1 MNWTQDKPSQEG
13 WFWFRADTKDN
24 RTVIV
29 YVISDERMIAI
40 GDEREG
46 NPAFQK
52 GSWFGPLET
61 PPFEERESQLCP
73 TLPNNYDHRV

>member
-1 MNWTQDKPSQEG
+1 MNWTTDAPTQEG
-13 WFWFRADTKDN
+13 WYWFRADGGDQ

-29 YVISDERMIAI
+29 YVIRANRMIAI

-52 GSWFGPLET
+52 GSWFGPLEP
-61 PPFEERESQLCP
+61 PPFEERESQP
-73 TLPNNYDHRV
+73 